1 MTDALAAGDGDAGV
15 PRTAG
20 MLIRAAR
27 EREGMHLAVLAAHI
41 KVSPAK
47 LEALEQNRIADLPN
61 PTFARALAQSVC
73 RSLKIDPRPVLAL
86 LPQVETP
93 PLESALGRLNAPFQD
108 RPTRTDGPP
117 AWSTRPLFLAGGVLL
132 LLAVVVAVW
141 PADLID
147 RWRSAAA
154 SSAPALAAAASSAGS
169 AVAAALAPSSAA
181 SAGESASAAAAVAAP
196 AGAESAEGQRM
207 AAGAAASSP
216 APGVA
221 AAPLPD
227 AASAPPL
234 ATAQVQVS
242 ASAVSWVEILDPQG
256 QPVLSRTLRAGESV
270 TVDGR
275 VPLRV
280 QVGNVA
286 GTALSFRGQPVDL
299 APHTRTNVARLE
311 LR

>member
-1 MTDALAAGDGDAGV
+1 MTEVEPGAEGEGGA

-27 EREGMHLAVLAAHI
+27 EREGLHLAVLAANI
-41 KVSPAK
+41 KVAPAK

-93 PLESALGRLNAPFQD
+93 PLESALGKLNAPFQE
-108 RPTRTDGPP
+108 RPTRSDVAP
-117 AWSTRPLFLAGGVLL
+117 AWSTKPLFVAGGVLL
-132 LLAVVVAVW
+132 ALAVVVALW

-154 SSAPALAAAASSAGS
+154 SSAPALASAATAAGS
-169 AVAAALAPSSAA
+169 AVAAALAPSGAA
-181 SAGESASAAAAVAAP
+181 SAAVVDMAASAVPAASAADAVAP
-196 AGAESAEGQRM
+196 AQ
-207 AAGAAASSP
+207 AAASEP
-216 APGVA
+216 AP
-221 AAPLPD
+221 P
-227 AASAPPL
+227 AASAPAPSL
-234 ATAQVQVS
+234 MATAQVQV
-242 ASAVSWVEILDPQG
+242 AATATSWVEILDPQG

-275 VPLRV
+275 IPLRV
-280 QVGNVA
+280 QVGNAA
-286 GTALSFRGQPVDL
+286 GTTLTFRGQPVDL

>member
-1 MTDALAAGDGDAGV
+1 MTEVEPGAEGEGGT

-27 EREGMHLAVLAAHI
+27 EREGLHLAVLAANI
-41 KVSPAK
+41 KVAPAK

-93 PLESALGRLNAPFQD
+93 PLESALGKLNAPFQE
-108 RPTRTDGPP
+108 RPTRSDVAP
-117 AWSTRPLFLAGGVLL
+117 AWSTKPLFVAGGVLL
-132 LLAVVVAVW
+132 VLAVVVALW

-154 SSAPALAAAASSAGS
+154 SSAPALASAATAAGS
-169 AVAAALAPSSAA
+169 AVAAALAPSTAA
-181 SAGESASAAAAVAAP
+181 SEVALAEPAATASSSASAAALAAP
-196 AGAESAEGQRM
+196 
-207 AAGAAASSP
+207 
-216 APGVA
+216 VTA
-221 AAPLPD
+221 AAPEPARV
-227 AASAPPL
+227 AASAPAPAAT
-234 ATAQVQVS
+234 ATAQVQVAAT
-242 ASAVSWVEILDPQG
+242 ASSWVEILDPQG

-275 VPLRV
+275 IPLRV

-286 GTALSFRGQPVDL
+286 GTIITFRGQPVDL

>member
-1 MTDALAAGDGDAGV
+1 MTEAVSAADGDGGA

-27 EREGMHLAVLAAHI
+27 EREGMHLAMLAANI

-93 PLESALGRLNAPFQD
+93 PLESALGRLNAPFQEH
-108 RPTRTDGPP
+108 PTRTDNAP
-117 AWSTRPLFLAGGVLL
+117 AWSTRPLFVAGGVLL
-132 LLAVVVAVW
+132 LLAVVVALW

-154 SSAPALAAAASSAGS
+154 SSAPVLAAAASSAS
-169 AVAAALAPSSAA
+169 TVVAAALAPSTAA
-181 SAGESASAAAAVAAP
+181 SAVESSAAAASSAG
-196 AGAESAEGQRM
+196 GAESP
-207 AAGAAASSP
+207 AAAMSAAASVPAAVVAASSP
-216 APGVA
+216 APDPAPVA
-221 AAPLPD
+221 
-227 AASAPPL
+227 SL
-234 ATAQVQVS
+234 ATAQIQIS

-280 QVGNVA
+280 QVGNAA
-286 GTALSFRGQPVDL
+286 GTVITFRGQPVDL